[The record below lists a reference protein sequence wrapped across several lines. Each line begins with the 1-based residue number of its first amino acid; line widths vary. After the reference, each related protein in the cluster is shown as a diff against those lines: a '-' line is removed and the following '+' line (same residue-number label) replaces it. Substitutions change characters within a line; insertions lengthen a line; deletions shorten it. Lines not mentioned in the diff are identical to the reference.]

1 MGVCV
6 MRHVSDAQRRFRIG
20 TRHALAPA
28 WRCESVE
35 AATRAMTA
43 LHATDAP
50 SVHLSAW
57 ARVNGM
63 PADAVQRAIQEDRSL
78 VKQLAMRRTVFVVPR
93 DLLPAVW
100 ASASARVATMERA
113 RIRTAVEAAGIA
125 SDGDAWL
132 EEARAAVLATIAE
145 APGGLFTAD
154 VRQAVPM
161 LATLPAAASSDAWSA
176 SRVLLHLGATADIV
190 RGATIGFPWDRAR
203 WMRTETWLGERPGEV
218 EAAAGWRELVWR
230 WLATFGPGIEEDI
243 VWWLGATKAIVRQAL
258 REVGAVAVSLDG
270 GAVGWL
276 LPGDE
281 ADDPDPGDWV
291 ALLPVLDP
299 TVMGWKTR
307 DFFLRAHGRA
317 LFDTRGNAGTT
328 AWVNGRAVGCWV
340 QDERGVVTVRLLEP
354 VPDHAR
360 RALDAEAER
369 LTAWLDG
376 IQIRTGYRSL
386 AMRG

>member
-1 MGVCV
+1 

-28 WRCESVE
+28 WRRDSVE

-50 SVHLSAW
+50 SVHLAAW

-63 PADAVQRAIQEDRSL
+63 SADAVRRAIQEDRSL

-100 ASASARVATMERA
+100 ASASSRVATIERA

-125 SDGDAWL
+125 TDGDAWL
-132 EEARAAVLATIAE
+132 EEARAAALATIAE
-145 APGGLFTAD
+145 APGGSFTAD

-203 WMRTETWLGERPGEV
+203 WTCTEIWLGERPGEV
-218 EAAAGWRELVWR
+218 EAEAGWRELVRR
-230 WLATFGPGIEEDI
+230 WLATFGPGTEEDI

-270 GAVGWL
+270 WAVGWL

-307 DFFLRAHGRA
+307 DFFLGAHGRA
-317 LFDTRGNAGTT
+317 LFDTRGNVGTT

-354 VPDHAR
+354 MPDHAR
-360 RALDAEAER
+360 RALDVEAER